1 VSAALSQQPEDDVP
15 LFGAPGLQLRGAPEN
30 QSIGAVVTSHPALHR
45 LNGLAGALVL
55 LLLVLAPIPL
65 GSNRPAFWMI
75 WSSYVG
81 LVAFIYGAA
90 LLWLRTGPRAG
101 LAVLW
106 PEVLLMLVLCA
117 FVTAQLL
124 PIARYLPDGSLYVP
138 GASGP
143 ATSISLDPG
152 SSRLVLIQFFTF
164 GLLYLLAVQTAV
176 NRRRARRML
185 LAIVVVVA
193 AFAVFGLVSL
203 TQLGDT
209 LLGFEK
215 QQYQGYATGTF
226 VNRNSFATFLAVGL
240 TSAAAYTMQVLVE
253 RRSHPVGRFL
263 LMVAFALLCMA
274 FMAATLLMTG
284 SRLGTLAAAIGV
296 LAVVLIGL
304 FAYRGSGILVAAVTV
319 SLLFAGVSIVLF
331 FGASLVERL
340 VLLPGVDES
349 RVEVHRQIWEAIWAR
364 PWTGY
369 GAGSFA
375 TVFQAFQRP
384 PLSGE
389 YVWENSHST
398 YLALW
403 FEMGLVAGSIP
414 LLIVAVVAVRSLAAL
429 RDPSSTALSLATLG
443 VIIVFA
449 VHSLLDFSAEIEAN
463 AFLLTVVMALG
474 AAGAITGRAGRRQ

>member
-1 VSAALSQQPEDDVP
+1 
-15 LFGAPGLQLRGAPEN
+15 
-30 QSIGAVVTSHPALHR
+30 
-45 LNGLAGALVL
+45 
-55 LLLVLAPIPL
+55 
-65 GSNRPAFWMI
+65 M
-75 WSSYVG
+75 
-81 LVAFIYGAA
+81 
-90 LLWLRTGPRAG
+90 
-101 LAVLW
+101 
-106 PEVLLMLVLCA
+106 
-117 FVTAQLL
+117 
-124 PIARYLPDGSLYVP
+124 
-138 GASGP
+138 
-143 ATSISLDPG
+143 
-152 SSRLVLIQFFTF
+152 
-164 GLLYLLAVQTAV
+164 
-176 NRRRARRML
+176 
-185 LAIVVVVA
+185 
-193 AFAVFGLVSL
+193 
-203 TQLGDT
+203 
-209 LLGFEK
+209 
-215 QQYQGYATGTF
+215 
-226 VNRNSFATFLAVGL
+226 
-240 TSAAAYTMQVLVE
+240 
-253 RRSHPVGRFL
+253 
-263 LMVAFALLCMA
+263 
-274 FMAATLLMTG
+274 
-284 SRLGTLAAAIGV
+284 
-296 LAVVLIGL
+296 
-304 FAYRGSGILVAAVTV
+304 
-319 SLLFAGVSIVLF
+319 LF

-414 LLIVAVVAVRSLAAL
+414 LLIIAVVAVRSLAAL